1 MIIGNSEN
9 NSVRMGGAVASD
21 LEVSH
26 EVYGEKFY
34 RFYLDVERLSGQS
47 DHIPII
53 ISERL
58 IDVEDFN
65 QGKLVELE
73 GQFRSYNQYIEGK
86 SKLMLS
92 VFVKTIST
100 LEVPETVKTLNEV
113 SLNGFICKPAIYRK
127 TPLGREIAD
136 ILIAVNRAYNKSDY
150 IPCILWGRNAKYC
163 ENIAVGT
170 NVAVVGRVQSRPY
183 EKKDVEGNITNHMAY
198 EISVSKFEISSEEST
213 EQINEDEKVYQ
224 EIEKDNN
231 ENENDITVE

>member
-9 NSVRMGGAVASD
+9 NSIKMGGKVSSE

-47 DHIPII
+47 DHIPVI

-58 IDVEDFN
+58 IDIEDFN
-65 QGKLVELE
+65 IGKLIELE
-73 GQFRSYNQYIEGK
+73 GQFRSYNQYIDGR

-92 VFVKTIST
+92 VFVKTITT
-100 LEVPETVKTLNEV
+100 LEVEESAKTLNEI

-170 NVAVVGRVQSRPY
+170 NVAVVGRVQSRMY
-183 EKKDVEGNITNHMAY
+183 EKKDAEGNATNHIAY
-198 EISVSKFEISSEEST
+198 EISVSKFEIFSEDSQLENIEDQT
-213 EQINEDEKVYQ
+213 EEVVED
-224 EIEKDNN
+224 N
-231 ENENDITVE
+231 NDITVE